1 MYTSTPPTLE
11 LTQEQRHRVDV
22 LLDELLEM
30 PEKARVAQL
39 RRHRGE
45 DAIVVAEVES
55 LLLAAHA
62 SDGFLDANVCKGSAP
77 DEAGPDSAIG
87 MRLGAW
93 NITRLIGHGGMGD
106 VYEATRA
113 DGDFEQRVAIKL
125 LQREAAP
132 QLERFQAER
141 QILARLEHSGIA
153 RLYDGGFTADRR
165 PFMVMEYVEGGSI
178 TDYCT
183 EHRAGLAQRL
193 QLFVQVCDAVA
204 YAHRNLIVHRDLK
217 PSNILVTTNGTVKLL
232 DFGIA
237 KLLDP
242 QLARVTQIAVAPMTP
257 ICAAPEQLTGG
268 PITTA
273 TDVYALG
280 LLLFELLAGTH
291 AWMNS
296 GTPMLQALRT
306 ALQRSAPAVSR
317 SAETNPHAPVSP
329 RLLRGDLDAIV
340 AKALR
345 TEPAHRYATVESLKS
360 DIERVLR
367 SEPVEAREGA
377 RLYLVGHLLR
387 RYRWAVA
394 AAAAIFLS
402 LASGLGLAAWQAH
415 RVAIERDN
423 ARRDASRE
431 EAVRYS
437 LTRLFRAAITE
448 QGAQPATA
456 KTMIDSSA
464 QRVLRDYRDQP
475 QLEGQ
480 LVLTLADL
488 YGALEDVA
496 GADTLLEGFVA
507 EANAT
512 TDPAALADARQKLAN
527 IELLRGHPDRAG
539 ALLDQADAF
548 WTTSSRPFLEERLEG
563 LVVRARLLRAR
574 GDLDGAI
581 STTREAIRQRIAL
594 SGHDH
599 RETAILY
606 NSLAISLTAANRLDQ
621 ALSAYHETSD
631 IYRAIGL
638 GDGIDAQIIVANM
651 GTLELRS
658 GHLKAAE
665 VLLESSVERERS
677 LAGDSAAV
685 AAAMGYYGK
694 LLSITNRNEPAI
706 SVLREAAA
714 LGERYAGAS
723 SPLALQN
730 RLFLG
735 EAQLASG
742 DQQSAAASL
751 TAAHDVALGQYG
763 AAHLLTLRTQLA
775 LAQLAAAAGD
785 REHARLQLQHVV
797 EGLRKLGPQGESNL
811 AQALES
817 LGDIES
823 HMGRLNEAS
832 ATLKEAVAIR
842 EKTPDDLWE
851 LAQARERLAEAL
863 LKAGNPAGADLVKKA
878 ARDLESQLG
887 ADHPQTLRAKAALL

>member
-1 MYTSTPPTLE
+1 
-11 LTQEQRHRVDV
+11 
-22 LLDELLEM
+22 
-30 PEKARVAQL
+30 
-39 RRHRGE
+39 
-45 DAIVVAEVES
+45 
-55 LLLAAHA
+55 
-62 SDGFLDANVCKGSAP
+62 
-77 DEAGPDSAIG
+77 
-87 MRLGAW
+87 
-93 NITRLIGHGGMGD
+93 
-106 VYEATRA
+106 
-113 DGDFEQRVAIKL
+113 
-125 LQREAAP
+125 
-132 QLERFQAER
+132 
-141 QILARLEHSGIA
+141 
-153 RLYDGGFTADRR
+153 
-165 PFMVMEYVEGGSI
+165 
-178 TDYCT
+178 
-183 EHRAGLAQRL
+183 
-193 QLFVQVCDAVA
+193 
-204 YAHRNLIVHRDLK
+204 
-217 PSNILVTTNGTVKLL
+217 
-232 DFGIA
+232 
-237 KLLDP
+237 
-242 QLARVTQIAVAPMTP
+242 
-257 ICAAPEQLTGG
+257 
-268 PITTA
+268 
-273 TDVYALG
+273 
-280 LLLFELLAGTH
+280 LFELLAGAH
-291 AWMNS
+291 AWINS

-306 ALQRSAPAVSR
+306 VLQRPAPAVSR
-317 SAETNPHAPVSP
+317 SAETNPHAPVPP

-345 TEPAHRYATVESLKS
+345 AEPVHRYATVESLKS
-360 DIERVLR
+360 EIERVLR
-367 SEPVEAREGA
+367 GEPVEAREGA
-377 RLYLVGHLLR
+377 HLYLVGHLLR

-437 LTRLFRAAITE
+437 LTRLFRAAITD

-475 QLEGQ
+475 QLAGQ

-496 GADTLLEGFVA
+496 GADTLLEGFVT
-507 EANAT
+507 EANAK

-527 IELLRGHPDRAG
+527 IELLRGHPDRAST
-539 ALLDQADAF
+539 LLDQADAF
-548 WTTSSRPFLEERLEG
+548 WTSSPRPFQEERLEG

-581 STTREAIRQRIAL
+581 STTREAIQQRIAL

-621 ALSAYHETSD
+621 ALGAYHETTN

-638 GDGIDAQIIVANM
+638 GDGIDAQIVVANT

-665 VLLESSVERERS
+665 VLLKSSVERERS

-694 LLSITNRNEPAI
+694 VLSITNRNEPAVT
-706 SVLREAAA
+706 VLREAAA
-714 LGERYAGAS
+714 LGERYAGAG
-723 SPLALQN
+723 SPLAIQN

-735 EAQLASG
+735 EAQLATG
-742 DQQSAAASL
+742 DQRSAAASL
-751 TAAHDVALGQYG
+751 TAAHDAALGQYG

-775 LAQLAAAAGD
+775 LAQLAAASGD
-785 REHARLQLQHVV
+785 REKARLQLQPVV
-797 EGLRKLGPQGESNL
+797 EGLRKSGPQGESNL
-811 AQALES
+811 AQALEA
-817 LGDIES
+817 LGDAES
-823 HMGRLNEAS
+823 HLGRLNEAG
-832 ATLKEAVAIR
+832 ATLEEAVAIR
-842 EKTPDDLWE
+842 EKSPDDLWE
-851 LAQARERLAEAL
+851 LAQARERLAETL
-863 LKAGNPAGADLVKKA
+863 LKAGNPAGADLAKRA